1 MKTVLKMILLFLL
14 ALNFS
19 SCKTKEK
26 VTERFTEK
34 AQANTSDVVKTTGQ
48 TECQVENNS
57 YGETT
62 HTQWSDSIVEKFHE
76 RIVTDSSGNV
86 LWHET
91 EHSKDHYVGKSHNK
105 TNQSNSSQ
113 ETATAQNVAI
123 TQEQK
128 DSVYNGGVL
137 QEVTVVK
144 SKPCKWLWYVGL
156 LALILVCA
164 VIYKIKK

>member
-1 MKTVLKMILLFLL
+1 MKKLLFILL
-14 ALNFS
+14 ALMTLIAG
-19 SCKTKEK
+19 CKTKEK
-26 VTERFTEK
+26 VTERMAETAHFTGEATQTSSLSSDSQSQVTAT
-34 AQANTSDVVKTTGQ
+34 AQITQTS
-48 TECQVENNS
+48 
-57 YGETT
+57 
-62 HTQWSDSIVEKFHE
+62 WSDSIVEKFHE

-144 SKPCKWLWYVGL
+144 SKPCKWLRYVGL

>member
-1 MKTVLKMILLFLL
+1 MKKLLFILL
-14 ALNFS
+14 ALMTLIAG
-19 SCKTKEK
+19 CKTKEK
-26 VTERFTEK
+26 VTERMAETAHFTGEATQTSSLSSDSQSQVTAT
-34 AQANTSDVVKTTGQ
+34 AQITQTS
-48 TECQVENNS
+48 
-57 YGETT
+57 
-62 HTQWSDSIVEKFHE
+62 WSDSIVEKFHE

-137 QEVTVVK
+137 QEVTAVK
-144 SKPCKWLWYVGL
+144 SKPCKWLRYVGL

>member
-1 MKTVLKMILLFLL
+1 MKKLLFILL
-14 ALNFS
+14 ALMTLIAG
-19 SCKTKEK
+19 CKTKEK
-26 VTERFTEK
+26 VTERMAETAHFTGEATQTSSLSSDNQSQVTAT
-34 AQANTSDVVKTTGQ
+34 AQITQTS
-48 TECQVENNS
+48 
-57 YGETT
+57 
-62 HTQWSDSIVEKFHE
+62 WSDSIVEKFHE
-76 RIVTDSSGNV
+76 RIVIDSSGNV
-86 LWHET
+86 LWNET
-91 EHSKDHYVGKSHNK
+91 EHSKDHYLGKSHNK

-128 DSVYNGGVL
+128 NSVYNGGVL
-137 QEVTVVK
+137 QEVTAVK

>member
-1 MKTVLKMILLFLL
+1 MKKLLFILL
-14 ALNFS
+14 ALMTLIAG
-19 SCKTKEK
+19 CKTKEK
-26 VTERFTEK
+26 VTERMAETAHFTGEATQTSSLSSDSQSQVTAT
-34 AQANTSDVVKTTGQ
+34 AQITQTS
-48 TECQVENNS
+48 
-57 YGETT
+57 
-62 HTQWSDSIVEKFHE
+62 WSDSIVEKFHE

-144 SKPCKWLWYVGL
+144 SKSCKWLRYVGL

>member
-1 MKTVLKMILLFLL
+1 MKKLLFILL
-14 ALNFS
+14 ALMTLIAG
-19 SCKTKEK
+19 CKTKEK
-26 VTERFTEK
+26 VTERMAETAHFTGEATQTSSLSSDNQSQVTAT
-34 AQANTSDVVKTTGQ
+34 AQITQTS
-48 TECQVENNS
+48 
-57 YGETT
+57 
-62 HTQWSDSIVEKFHE
+62 WSDSIVEKFHE
-76 RIVTDSSGNV
+76 RIVIDFSGNV

-91 EHSKDHYVGKSHNK
+91 EHSKDHYLGKSHNK

-137 QEVTVVK
+137 QEMTAVK